1 MDKLFSLVLYSTIY
15 ATITGLLIL
24 IAKLLLRDKLTPK
37 WTYILWL
44 VLILKL
50 IFPFGPESSISIF
63 NKININ
69 NNYELNLKAQIYDGY
84 VLAVS
89 EKLNGIE
96 RLEKLDSFDKL
107 SESNLHGKVNKSDLE
122 DNIPSKYNYLNRN
135 LNSYNSKEELKVF
148 HYLSVIWGSTF
159 IALVTIIYL
168 FYFKLVSGLKTN
180 CMISQRINRIFNNS
194 KRRCKVTKHIDLIIN
209 DKIDTPAILGTLK
222 PKVLIPKSL
231 VNLSD
236 EELEFIFLH
245 ELCHYKRKDN
255 YVSSILIILQLVH
268 WFNPFIWYLF
278 KIIRQDIELA
288 TDNKV
293 ANLLDNNELNNYG
306 MTIITVLSKITSK
319 KNIPIL
325 MNMAKDKKNA
335 EERIMNIKNM
345 KNIKKHKLLFTF
357 IGVSTLIIT
366 SLLVLTNSKE
376 NDVTVDTN
384 YNISDNKQKLNELQN
399 KFFDI
404 SELLKSNVEFTVDE
418 IDEILSGT
426 NYLKKVGVKGDSE
439 IRYKY
444 KNEEIILYSEIYTP
458 TNIGGAIYKIYN
470 PTDDI
475 TVLRVN
481 SYNYDEMGWHT
492 LFEVSSEYMSTIN
505 DLAVKLDTKIAKT
518 SLFNDYKKVLDEV
531 DKGNKLDNE
540 KLISIN
546 NKLKID
552 KSIQERNF
560 KQYITKLNNHEFVVE
575 INNETNDLNNMSLNC
590 LSKDTSVKEHL
601 DTLKIIQPDYQTL
614 KYYNISKDAKFIHS
628 LYTSNDNIDE
638 LKGLLLE
645 ALN

>member
-1 MDKLFSLVLYSTIY
+1 MDELFSLVLYSTRY
-15 ATITGLLIL
+15 ATITGILIL
-24 IAKLLLRDKLTPK
+24 IVKLLLRKKLTPD
-37 WTYILWL
+37 WSCILWL

-63 NKININ
+63 NTIKIN
-69 NNYELNLKAQIYDGY
+69 NNYEHNFEYKIDEANFKDRIH
-84 VLAVS
+84 
-89 EKLNGIE
+89 
-96 RLEKLDSFDKL
+96 
-107 SESNLHGKVNKSDLE
+107 ESYELGTLVDLE
-122 DNIPSKYNYLNRN
+122 DNDLSKYNYLNKDIK
-135 LNSYNSKEELKVF
+135 SYNPKKELKVF
-148 HYLSVIWGSTF
+148 HCLSLIWIITF
-159 IALVTIIYL
+159 IALVSLIYL
-168 FYFKLVSGLKTN
+168 FYLNLTSKLKSN
-180 CMISQRINRIFNNS
+180 CMTSQRINTIFKNS
-194 KRRCKVTKHIDLIIN
+194 KKRCKVTKHIDLIIN

-255 YVSSILIILQLVH
+255 YVSSMLLILQLVH
-268 WFNPFIWYLF
+268 WFNPLIWYLF
-278 KIIRQDIELA
+278 KRIRQDIELA
-288 TDNKV
+288 TDYKV

-345 KNIKKHKLLFTF
+345 KYIKKHKLLFTF
-357 IGVSTLIIT
+357 IGVFTLIIA
-366 SLLVLTNSKE
+366 SLLVLTSSKE
-376 NDVTVDTN
+376 NEVAIDTN
-384 YNISDNKQKLNELQN
+384 YNVSANKQNLNELQN

-404 SELLKSNVEFTVDE
+404 SELLKSNIDFTVDE
-418 IDEILSGT
+418 VDEILSGT

-470 PTDDI
+470 PTDDVN
-475 TVLRVN
+475 VLRVN
-481 SYNYDEMGWHT
+481 SYNYDDMGWHT
-492 LFEVSSEYMSTIN
+492 LFEVSSESMSTIDN
-505 DLAVKLDTKIAKT
+505 LAVKLDTKIAKT
-518 SLFNDYKKVLDEV
+518 SLFNDYKKVLYEV

-560 KQYITKLNNHEFVVE
+560 KQYIIKLNNHEFVVE
-575 INNETNDLNNMSLNC
+575 INNETNDLNNMSLNY
-590 LSKDTSVKEHL
+590 LGKDTSVKEHL

-628 LYTSNDNIDE
+628 LYTSNDNLDE
-638 LKGLLLE
+638 LKGLLSKVLDRF
-645 ALN
+645 